1 MKNKKKSVSVNT
13 KALRKLLG
21 SLSRLPKSKKI
32 SLRHT
37 ALTTLAVVLVVG
49 IFAISPKLQS
59 YFKSQPSQASG
70 GGKETKLIPPYS
82 NSPRIHNN
90 RVVFKANQPYPG
102 GESGIYM
109 YDLTTKSYTIISVD
123 PGHQSEPDI
132 YDNKIVYKDDQTYG
146 TIDIM
151 LYDLLTRRTIN
162 ISNNSTDEVPAKLI
176 FSGSPTIY
184 RHMVAWK
191 NSIAGPG
198 VPESYQEIVL
208 YDITTGQKKV
218 VSQFKTDTNYGAG
231 KEVDM
236 FDNIIVWSDKR
247 TGTLRIYI
255 YNIETGEESMLT
267 PNGNLNQITPAIY
280 GQRIVWQEG
289 TYYENAGIQMYD
301 LITHQEYQ
309 ITDRGYFPEIDKT
322 MIVWESYIGNYDY
335 NIYMHKIS
343 DPIGVN
349 YMITTNGAYQF
360 NPDVFANKIVWEDSR
375 DNGWPEIGIYMFELL
390 SSTAHPD
397 R

>member
-1 MKNKKKSVSVNT
+1 MKNKKKSVSVHI

-21 SLSRLPKSKKI
+21 SLSRFPKSKKI
-32 SLRHT
+32 NLRNT
-37 ALTTLAVVLVVG
+37 ALATLAVVLVAG
-49 IFAISPKLQS
+49 IFAVSPKLQS

-70 GGKETKLIPPYS
+70 GGRETKLTPPYS
-82 NSPRIHNN
+82 KSPRIHNN
-90 RVVFKANQPYPG
+90 RVVFEVIKPYPG
-102 GESGIYM
+102 GDLDIYM
-109 YDLTTKSYTIISVD
+109 YDLMTKSYTTISAG
-123 PGHQSEPDI
+123 PGEQLQPDI
-132 YDNKIVYKDDQTYG
+132 YDNKIVYKDVQIYSTN
-146 TIDIM
+146 IM
-151 LYDLLTRRTIN
+151 LYDLSTHKTIN
-162 ISNNSTDEVPAKLI
+162 ISNNPANEPGKMIL
-176 FSGSPTIY
+176 SGSPTIY
-184 RHMVAWK
+184 GHRVAWK
-191 NSIAGPG
+191 NSIFESGG

-208 YDITTGQKKV
+208 YDITTGQKNV
-218 VSQFKTDTNYGAG
+218 VSQFETDTSYYAG

-236 FDNIIVWSDKR
+236 FDNIIVWSDQR

-267 PNGNLNQITPAIY
+267 LNGNLNQITPAIY
-280 GQRIVWQEG
+280 GQRIIWQEG
-289 TYYENAGIQMYD
+289 TYYNNAGIQMYD

-322 MIVWESYIGNYDY
+322 MIVWESYTGNYDY

-349 YMITTNGAYQF
+349 YQITDNEAHQGDA
-360 NPDVFANKIVWEDSR
+360 DIFANKIVWEDSR
-375 DNGWPEIGIYMFELL
+375 DEGWPNLGIYMFELL